1 MVDVKSVSDDRG
13 KGGLPLG
20 GLVGRTRGAFRLGL
34 RNMLEG
40 SNGILSGI
48 SSRLGSA
55 LSITTDEDETEERS
69 KCSSNSFE
77 DDPVD
82 DREDKICGRSGS
94 ICSDNA
100 NTELRATGPDP
111 FDKLKVIADVPP
123 ISSASGSEGEGY
135 GPSTSIDT
143 SDHDCRKPWGG
154 IHSGSEGSVQSWASS
169 LSLDTQSEEG
179 AGSME
184 VAEFMRLFVKD
195 LFENPAS
202 ILSDRKARFGQL
214 AQEAGRLWFSR
225 FVNARRVQGKRV
237 GEATFYGLVQHFA
250 VALFECAEA
259 DDFSPAKSLM
269 NMCFTFYHQVE
280 KAGCEPYREYP
291 ASYLREQPI
300 WRSLRFWNAAFF
312 DALQGERSRRILPVQ
327 SWEPPDSSSPLL
339 TEDRSYLENAAF
351 GQLGCTMSYVG
362 VMQGLCMAVRVRTF
376 TCNMHAFGLS
386 KEMVLE
392 FLRKQCFIASLR
404 PEQEKMLRENID
416 RMYSETE
423 PF

>member
-1 MVDVKSVSDDRG
+1 MVDVKGAIDE
-13 KGGLPLG
+13 GGRSTQPLG
-20 GLVGRTRGAFRLGL
+20 GLVGRTRGALRLGL
-34 RNMLEG
+34 RSVLEG
-40 SNGILSGI
+40 SNGLLSGL

-55 LSITTDEDETEERS
+55 LSLVTDEDEAESHSKLSGYGYDNEENGIEKEENVGGQS
-69 KCSSNSFE
+69 CSTISDKCNPE
-77 DDPVD
+77 
-82 DREDKICGRSGS
+82 I
-94 ICSDNA
+94 
-100 NTELRATGPDP
+100 RATGPDP
-111 FDKLKVIADVPP
+111 FDKLKVITDVPP
-123 ISSASGSEGEGY
+123 ASSASGSEGEGY
-135 GPSTSIDT
+135 GPSTSLDT

-179 AGSME
+179 AGTME
-184 VAEFMRLFVKD
+184 AAEFMRLFVKD
-195 LFENPAS
+195 LFDNPGS
-202 ILSDRKARFGQL
+202 IQSDRKARFGQL
-214 AQEAGRLWFSR
+214 AQHEAGRLWFAR

-237 GEATFYGLVQHFA
+237 SEATFYGLVQHFA

-291 ASYLREQPI
+291 AAYLREQPI

-312 DALQGERSRRILPVQ
+312 DALQGERSRRVLPIQ
-327 SWEPPDSSSPLL
+327 SWEPPDPSSPLL
-339 TEDRSYLENAAF
+339 TEERSYLENAAF
-351 GQLGCTMSYVG
+351 GQLG
-362 VMQGLCMAVRVRTF
+362 TF

-416 RMYSETE
+416 RMYSETD
-423 PF
+423 PC